1 MSLPDGTAE
10 LLGTLE
16 DVSPTVSVAVG
27 IFSLS
32 HFDIMANDTELRL
45 LVRQVPDELTIHIL
59 RKNGYDCA
67 DAGL

>member
-16 DVSPTVSVAVG
+16 DVSPTVRAPVSPQL
-27 IFSLS
+27 LS
-32 HFDIMANDTELRL
+32 HCIIMANDAYLRL
-45 LVRQVPDELTIHIL
+45 LARQVPDELTIHIL